1 MNCNNRNNRFGDSI
15 GRSIQI
21 LDCLIVAVKVG
32 EDYFCAFI
40 AEQDHVTRLPERE
53 PGFLLR
59 RFDYQREDRSVQI
72 LLIALLQFDFSN
84 LLNLF
89 LATNVI
95 CDIFEMLTQAGAK
108 RIKILPQ
115 DSCVS
120 CLGACNQSERGLNGG
135 VSAESAR
142 GGNLPGFHSLP
153 GTGPC
158 P

>member
-1 MNCNNRNNRFGDSI
+1 M
-15 GRSIQI
+15 
-21 LDCLIVAVKVG
+21 IVAVKVG

-40 AEQDHVTRLPERE
+40 AEQDHVTCLPERE

-108 RIKILPQ
+108 RIKMLPQ

-120 CLGACNQSERGLNGG
+120 CLGFSVIR
-135 VSAESAR
+135 VR
-142 GGNLPGFHSLP
+142 GG
-153 GTGPC
+153 
-158 P
+158 

>member
-1 MNCNNRNNRFGDSI
+1 M
-15 GRSIQI
+15 
-21 LDCLIVAVKVG
+21 IVAVKVG

-120 CLGACNQSERGLNGG
+120 CLGVCNQSERGLNGG